1 MGSPPG
7 AQAPQFR
14 VCTCGDDIPV
24 GQTGGSA
31 VAGAVRQP
39 LGLVG
44 TVARAGFLNRVNNT
58 FNVELPQPCV
68 P

>member
-7 AQAPQFR
+7 AQARQFR
-14 VCTCGDDIPV
+14 VSTCGDDFPV
-24 GQTGGSA
+24 GQAGGSA
-31 VAGAVRQP
+31 VATAVPHP

-58 FNVELPQPCV
+58 FNVELP
-68 P
+68 